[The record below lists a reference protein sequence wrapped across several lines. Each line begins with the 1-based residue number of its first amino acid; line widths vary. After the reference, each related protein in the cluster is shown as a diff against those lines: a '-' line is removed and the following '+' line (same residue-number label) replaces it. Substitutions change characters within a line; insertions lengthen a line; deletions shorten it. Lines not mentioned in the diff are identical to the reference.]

1 MIRSFRIR
9 LALYSALLAGLAL
22 ATFGFSSLWLIRNVK
37 IENLDR
43 TIRSHA
49 EREAG
54 RPPLSMDW
62 VRVESDM
69 ANGLGEA
76 GEMLLLVQDGD
87 GETIYQSMRW
97 PDVINAKVL
106 PWPDPATQA
115 QRNGKISYLISEVL
129 AVEGDAARSRPPPRD
144 FRPDDNR
151 PPPAD
156 GRPPPRERLPL
167 YGDERPRPPLPQ
179 QGDERFHP
187 PKAESRSRSQEPDK
201 TSLLPVETPR
211 LPLPLPE
218 AALNVQVDRPAPWVS
233 REREAPQPRRGEMDA
248 PGQQSS
254 RPVSTVVGKVGSG
267 QTWRIGLAR
276 TERSRVAV
284 AVSLKALDAE
294 MHGIRIAF
302 LLAMPVA
309 LFLIGLGAW
318 LVSRRALRPVEKLTQ
333 AACRI
338 TAEGLGERLPVAGED
353 REFVELIKVF
363 NQMLERLE
371 RSFRQAHRFTADAA
385 HELKTPLAILQGQLE
400 RAIGEEEAGSAVQ
413 IELSG
418 ILDEVR
424 RLSTISRK
432 LLLLSQADAGKLSL
446 NRQAVNLSEVLT
458 SLVEDTQMLAPH
470 LNVSAV
476 IQPDLVVSVD
486 GALLLQVLHNLISN
500 AIKYNVDDGWITLS
514 AKRWPRQVDV
524 FVSNASAGI
533 PLGERGK
540 IFERFYRADQA
551 RSRDVE
557 GLGLGLALSRE
568 IVRAHGGELTY
579 KVIDDNC
586 VEFCLMLRVDG
597 S

>member
-1 MIRSFRIR
+1 MIHSFRIR

-22 ATFGFSSLWLIRNVK
+22 AAFGFSSLWLIRNVK

-62 VRVESDM
+62 VRVEADM

-76 GEMLLLVQDGD
+76 GELSLLVQDGD
-87 GETIYQSMRW
+87 GEVIYQSPRW
-97 PDVINAKVL
+97 PVSIDTKVL
-106 PWPDPATQA
+106 PWPDQA
-115 QRNGKISYLISEVL
+115 MREPRNGKIGYLIKEAL
-129 AVEGDAARSRPPPRD
+129 AVESDTDNFRPPPRD
-144 FRPDDNR
+144 FLSNE
-151 PPPAD
+151 
-156 GRPPPRERLPL
+156 GRPPPRDRPPSF
-167 YGDERPRPPLPQ
+167 GDDRPRPPPRRPEDGRPMPPNAGVRSWLP
-179 QGDERFHP
+179 
-187 PKAESRSRSQEPDK
+187 EPDK
-201 TSLLPVETPR
+201 STTLPVENPR
-211 LPLPLPE
+211 PPLSRPE
-218 AALNVQVDRPAPWVS
+218 AVSNVPGDRPAS
-233 REREAPQPRRGEMDA
+233 NLSAEREELQPVRSEQDSPVKRVA
-248 PGQQSS
+248 
-254 RPVSTVVGKVGSG
+254 RPVSSVIGKVGSG

-338 TAEGLGERLPVAGED
+338 TAEGLGERLPLAGED

-363 NQMLERLE
+363 NQMLERLD

-400 RAIGEEEAGSAVQ
+400 RAIGEAEAGSAVQ

-470 LNVSAV
+470 LKVNAD
-476 IQPDLVVSVD
+476 IQPDLVVSAD

-500 AIKYNVDDGWITLS
+500 AIKYNIDDGWIMFS

-524 FVSNASAGI
+524 LVSNASAGI
-533 PLGERGK
+533 PPGERGK
-540 IFERFYRADQA
+540 IFERFYRADRA
-551 RSRDVE
+551 RSRNVE
-557 GLGLGLALSRE
+557 GVGLGLALSRE
-568 IVRAHGGELTY
+568 IVRAHGGELTF

-586 VEFCLMLRVDG
+586 VEFCLILRIEA
-597 S
+597 